1 MQLCC
6 TKSGILVFQLWAA
19 LVLTVPCLALFWQ
32 MWWLCL
38 AVWLV
43 SSAIAAFFVR
53 RWLSRISLRLI
64 DYQLR
69 LKTGSMLRVSR
80 RQPVWSVC
88 SVRIVQ
94 TPLMKYTST
103 CLLVLYSSHSVWV
116 VPAVSLEQA
125 EKLSLIVG
133 NGGGYR

>member
-32 MWWLCL
+32 MWWVCL

-53 RWLSRISLRLI
+53 RWLSRISLRLT

-103 CLLVLYSSHSVWV
+103 CLLVLYSSHSAWV

-133 NGGGYR
+133 NGGGYQ

>member
-6 TKSGILVFQLWAA
+6 TKAGITVLQLWAA
-19 LVLTVPCLALFWQ
+19 LVLALPCIALLWQ
-32 MWWLCL
+32 LWWLCL

-43 SSAIAAFFVR
+43 CSSVAAFFVR
-53 RWLSRISLRLI
+53 RWLSRISLRLT
-64 DYQLR
+64 DFQLC
-69 LKTGSMLRVSR
+69 LSSGSMMRVVR

-88 SVRIVQ
+88 SVRLLQ
-94 TPLMKYTST
+94 TPLMKYTKT

-116 VPAVSLEQA
+116 VPALSLEQA

-133 NGGGYR
+133 NGGRF